1 MASGS
6 MPLPVRYLRSLEPSG
21 WCCLSGLPC
30 PYHVPINSPVR
41 QLTPLHHQPPVLMGP
56 LGRIRS
62 LNSLAVSDSMLRR
75 AIASL
80 TADPSHHS
88 VRCLLDK
95 YFGVLEN
102 CPFIGLLLS
111 YMDFA
116 RPKAS
121 LITKSRCAQ
130 DSSESSGFLVRT
142 GRSEER

>member
-1 MASGS
+1 

-21 WCCLSGLPC
+21 WCGLSGLPC

-41 QLTPLHHQPPVLMGP
+41 QLTPLHHQPPVLMGS

-62 LNSLAVSDSMLRR
+62 LNSLDVSDSMLRR

-88 VRCLLDK
+88 TRCLLDK

-102 CPFIGLLLS
+102 CPSIGLLLS
-111 YMDFA
+111 YMKIFS
-116 RPKAS
+116 PTAS
-121 LITKSRCAQ
+121 LITKSRCGQAQ
-130 DSSESSGFLVRT
+130 IESSGFLVCT
-142 GRSEER
+142 GI